1 MGRPSMGEER
11 REQILAAFETCV
23 IRDGLEKTSLQNVAK
38 EAGLPRPLVRH
49 FAGNRAD
56 IIKLL
61 VERMTDRAD
70 ENLAQMRP
78 ADRRSNVDDL
88 LNYLFSSVF
97 SNSVTNKIILEMWH
111 LSHRDPTIKRQ
122 LLKIYRRL
130 SDHIVTQMEED
141 ALGRDN
147 AERQDVAYALMS
159 LAYGDACFLIL
170 GMKGKRRLTI
180 RAQANALLESL
191 R

>member
-1 MGRPSMGEER
+1 MGRPAMGDER
-11 REQILAAFETCV
+11 REQILTAFEKSV
-23 IRDGLEKTSLQNVAK
+23 IRDGLEQTWLQNVAK

-78 ADRRSNVDDL
+78 TDRRSNIDDL

-97 SNSVTNKIILEMWH
+97 SNSVTNKILLEMWH
-111 LSHRDPTIKRQ
+111 LSHRDPTIKKQ
-122 LLKIYRRL
+122 IIENL
-130 SDHIVTQMEED
+130 SKTQ
-141 ALGRDN
+141 
-147 AERQDVAYALMS
+147 
-159 LAYGDACFLIL
+159 
-170 GMKGKRRLTI
+170 
-180 RAQANALLESL
+180 
-191 R
+191 